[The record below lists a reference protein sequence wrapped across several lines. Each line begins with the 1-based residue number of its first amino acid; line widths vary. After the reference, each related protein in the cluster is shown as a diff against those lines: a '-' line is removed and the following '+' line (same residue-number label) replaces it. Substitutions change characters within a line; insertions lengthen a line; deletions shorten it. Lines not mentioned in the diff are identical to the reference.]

1 MKKTIMTLAVLTAL
15 IVNAI
20 AQKVPGT
27 ANVINGKVVF
37 IEANPN
43 PQFRHIG
50 TVKCGLMFPDVFE
63 KMMEH
68 MMKQVEK
75 QHTDVEYDA
84 LIFRPGT
91 GFCKADIIQFYKDP
105 KAKKRKPKK
114 GEEIS
119 IDPSYQMS
127 QTAGRGG
134 FNLFIEN
141 NPSTEYQ
148 LLGKVEVP
156 QNFRSREYED
166 IIKEMT
172 RVAKDAYPDA
182 NGVVFTSGTD
192 MRKANVIK
200 LKE

>member
-1 MKKTIMTLAVLTAL
+1 MKKTIMTLVVLTAL
-15 IVNAI
+15 SISGWT
-20 AQKVPGT
+20 QKVTGT
-27 ANVINGKVVF
+27 ANIINGKVVF
-37 IEANPN
+37 IEANPIT
-43 PQFRHIG
+43 QYRHVG

-75 QHTDVEYDA
+75 QYPDVEYDA

-91 GFCKADIIQFYKDP
+91 GFCKADIIQYYKDP
-105 KAKKRKPKK
+105 KAKERKPKK

-119 IDPSYQMS
+119 IDPSYQLS
-127 QTAGRGG
+127 ESAGRGG
-134 FNLFIEN
+134 MNLFIEN
-141 NPSTEYQ
+141 NPTAEHQ

-156 QNFRSREYED
+156 QNFRSREYGD
-166 IIKEMT
+166 LIKEMT

-182 NGVVFTSGTD
+182 NGIVFTSGTE

-200 LKE
+200 VK

>member
-1 MKKTIMTLAVLTAL
+1 MKKSIMTLAVITAL
-15 IVNAI
+15 TISGL

-37 IEANPN
+37 IEANPST
-43 PQFRHIG
+43 QYRHAG

-75 QHTDVEYDA
+75 QYPDVEYDA

-91 GFCKADIIQFYKDP
+91 GFCKADIIQYYKDP

-119 IDPSYQMS
+119 IDPTYQKS

-134 FNLFIEN
+134 INLFIEN
-141 NPSTEYQ
+141 NPTAEQQ

-166 IIKEMT
+166 LIKEMT
-172 RVAKDAYPDA
+172 RVAKAAYPDA
-182 NGVVFTSGTD
+182 NGIVFTSGTGL
-192 MRKANVIK
+192 RKANVIK
-200 LKE
+200 LK